1 LSAGK
6 GQSQSFLAGEQRT
19 HRQRIQHTDEACI
32 VERDWSL
39 IQVGRS
45 GRFARRQ
52 KLERTR
58 DIAAETI
65 EKSEIIAARNAERSG
80 GRVPL
85 ALFRQKTTEERT
97 ALTPAEWLHAFRQ

>member
-1 LSAGK
+1 MPQPFK
-6 GQSQSFLAGEQRT
+6 GIFRLADPLG
-19 HRQRIQHTDEACI
+19 D
-32 VERDWSL
+32 
-39 IQVGRS
+39 G

-58 DIAAETI
+58 DIAAETV
-65 EKSEIIAARNAERSG
+65 EKSEIIAARNAEHLG

-85 ALFRQKTTEERT
+85 ALFRQKTTEERA